1 LVAEHGIRALHH
13 NLDTLQPLDFAPA
26 KHPTIGAASAS
37 PVRSFLRSPLAAGHT
52 PKPTNHR

>member
-37 PVRSFLRSPLAAGHT
+37 PVRSFCDR
-52 PKPTNHR
+52 R